1 MTSSSVD
8 VHGKTYNR
16 ILLVIVVMIGSFTTV
31 LNQTFL
37 ATALPTFMRVF
48 DVSTATVQWLSTGF
62 LLVNGIMIPIS
73 AWLADNVPTKR
84 LYLIT
89 MLIFFCGTLIA
100 FQAHSFATLLVGRL
114 IQAVGV
120 GVVLPLLQIMMLEI
134 FPANQR
140 GQAMGLAGIVVGL
153 APAISPTL
161 AGYILDHG
169 SWRILFGMLLPIIA
183 FVLFG
188 ALFFM
193 KDVLPGKP
201 SQLDLWSTITS
212 TLGFGSLLYG
222 FSTAGN
228 DGWGDAKVLIALAVG
243 LVFIALFIHRQL
255 TMERP
260 FLDLRV
266 FLNKD
271 FTVGTLLS
279 SFVNLSMVGVE
290 MVLPLYLQDLMG
302 HSPFESGL
310 TMLPG
315 ALLIG
320 LMSPVTGRLFDQYGI
335 RNLAITGFAIL
346 TLGNLPFIF
355 LSATT
360 PEILVVFLYA
370 VRMFGISLVLM
381 TTITNAMNAIPVS
394 EFSHGTAAN
403 NPFRQIASSMVTAVM
418 ISILSNVTKA
428 HLPGHALKSSAPLLY
443 ANRAFEAT
451 LHGYSA
457 TFLFATLFSVAGL
470 CLALTLKPT
479 RR

>member
-1 MTSSSVD
+1 MTLSSVD

-16 ILLVIVVMIGSFTTV
+16 ILLVIVVMIGSFETV

-100 FQAHSFATLLVGRL
+100 FQAHSFAALLVGRL

-140 GQAMGLAGIVVGL
+140 VQAMGLAGIVVGL
-153 APAISPTL
+153 APAVSPTL

-228 DGWGDAKVLIALAVG
+228 DGWGDAKVPIALAVG
-243 LVFIALFIHRQL
+243 LVFIALFIHR
-255 TMERP
+255 
-260 FLDLRV
+260 
-266 FLNKD
+266 
-271 FTVGTLLS
+271 
-279 SFVNLSMVGVE
+279 
-290 MVLPLYLQDLMG
+290 
-302 HSPFESGL
+302 
-310 TMLPG
+310 
-315 ALLIG
+315 
-320 LMSPVTGRLFDQYGI
+320 
-335 RNLAITGFAIL
+335 
-346 TLGNLPFIF
+346 
-355 LSATT
+355 
-360 PEILVVFLYA
+360 
-370 VRMFGISLVLM
+370 
-381 TTITNAMNAIPVS
+381 
-394 EFSHGTAAN
+394 
-403 NPFRQIASSMVTAVM
+403 
-418 ISILSNVTKA
+418 
-428 HLPGHALKSSAPLLY
+428 
-443 ANRAFEAT
+443 
-451 LHGYSA
+451 
-457 TFLFATLFSVAGL
+457 
-470 CLALTLKPT
+470 
-479 RR
+479 

>member
-1 MTSSSVD
+1 
-8 VHGKTYNR
+8 
-16 ILLVIVVMIGSFTTV
+16 
-31 LNQTFL
+31 
-37 ATALPTFMRVF
+37 
-48 DVSTATVQWLSTGF
+48 
-62 LLVNGIMIPIS
+62 
-73 AWLADNVPTKR
+73 
-84 LYLIT
+84 

-100 FQAHSFATLLVGRL
+100 FQAHSFAALLVGRL
-114 IQAVGV
+114 IQAV

-169 SWRILFGMLLPIIA
+169 SWRILFGILLPIIA

-320 LMSPVTGRLFDQYGI
+320 LMSRSPVASLTSTG
-335 RNLAITGFAIL
+335 
-346 TLGNLPFIF
+346 
-355 LSATT
+355 SAT
-360 PEILVVFLYA
+360 
-370 VRMFGISLVLM
+370 
-381 TTITNAMNAIPVS
+381 
-394 EFSHGTAAN
+394 
-403 NPFRQIASSMVTAVM
+403 
-418 ISILSNVTKA
+418 
-428 HLPGHALKSSAPLLY
+428 
-443 ANRAFEAT
+443 
-451 LHGYSA
+451 
-457 TFLFATLFSVAGL
+457 
-470 CLALTLKPT
+470 
-479 RR
+479 

>member
-8 VHGKTYNR
+8 VHGKAYNR
-16 ILLVIVVMIGSFTTV
+16 ILLVIVVMIGSFATV

-48 DVSTATVQWLSTGF
+48 DMSTATVQWLSTGF

-100 FQAHSFATLLVGRL
+100 FQAHSFAALLVGRL

-120 GVVLPLLQIMMLEI
+120 GGVLPLLQIMMLEI

-169 SWRILFGMLLPIIA
+169 SWRILFGMLLPIIV

-260 FLDLRV
+260 FLDLRF

-290 MVLPLYLQDLMG
+290 MVLPLYLQDLMD
-302 HSPFESGL
+302 HFPFVSGL

-320 LMSPVTGRLFDQYGI
+320 LMSRSPVASLTSTG
-335 RNLAITGFAIL
+335 
-346 TLGNLPFIF
+346 
-355 LSATT
+355 SAT
-360 PEILVVFLYA
+360 
-370 VRMFGISLVLM
+370 
-381 TTITNAMNAIPVS
+381 
-394 EFSHGTAAN
+394 
-403 NPFRQIASSMVTAVM
+403 
-418 ISILSNVTKA
+418 
-428 HLPGHALKSSAPLLY
+428 
-443 ANRAFEAT
+443 
-451 LHGYSA
+451 
-457 TFLFATLFSVAGL
+457 
-470 CLALTLKPT
+470 
-479 RR
+479 

>member
-1 MTSSSVD
+1 M
-8 VHGKTYNR
+8 
-16 ILLVIVVMIGSFTTV
+16 
-31 LNQTFL
+31 
-37 ATALPTFMRVF
+37 
-48 DVSTATVQWLSTGF
+48 
-62 LLVNGIMIPIS
+62 
-73 AWLADNVPTKR
+73 
-84 LYLIT
+84 
-89 MLIFFCGTLIA
+89 
-100 FQAHSFATLLVGRL
+100 
-114 IQAVGV
+114 
-120 GVVLPLLQIMMLEI
+120 
-134 FPANQR
+134 
-140 GQAMGLAGIVVGL
+140 
-153 APAISPTL
+153 
-161 AGYILDHG
+161 
-169 SWRILFGMLLPIIA
+169 
-183 FVLFG
+183 
-188 ALFFM
+188 
-193 KDVLPGKP
+193 
-201 SQLDLWSTITS
+201 
-212 TLGFGSLLYG
+212 GFGSLLYG

-260 FLDLRV
+260 FLDLQV

-290 MVLPLYLQDLMG
+290 MALPLYLQDLMG

-403 NPFRQIASSMVTAVM
+403 NTFRQITSSMVTAVI

-428 HLPGHALKSSAPLLY
+428 QLPGHALKSSAPLLY

>member
-1 MTSSSVD
+1 MTLSSVD
-8 VHGKTYNR
+8 VHGKTYNC
-16 ILLVIVVMIGSFTTV
+16 ILLVIVVMIGSFATV

-89 MLIFFCGTLIA
+89 MLIFFCDTLIA
-100 FQAHSFATLLVGRL
+100 FQAHSFAALLVGRL

-169 SWRILFGMLLPIIA
+169 SWRILFGILLPIIA

-228 DGWGDAKVLIALAVG
+228 DGWGDVALAVG

-403 NPFRQIASSMVTAVM
+403 NTFRQISSSMVTAVM

-428 HLPGHALKSSAPLLY
+428 QPLKSS
-443 ANRAFEAT
+443 
-451 LHGYSA
+451 
-457 TFLFATLFSVAGL
+457 
-470 CLALTLKPT
+470 
-479 RR
+479 

>member
-16 ILLVIVVMIGSFTTV
+16 ILLVIVVMIGSFATV

-100 FQAHSFATLLVGRL
+100 FQAHSFAALLVGRL

-153 APAISPTL
+153 APAVSPTL

-212 TLGFGSLLYG
+212 SLGFGSLLYG

-260 FLDLRV
+260 FLDLRA

-279 SFVNLSMVGVE
+279 SFVNLSMGGVE

-310 TMLPG
+310 TPLW
-315 ALLIG
+315 
-320 LMSPVTGRLFDQYGI
+320 I

-403 NPFRQIASSMVTAVM
+403 NTFRQIASSMVTAVM

-428 HLPGHALKSSAPLLY
+428 HLPGHALNSSSPLLY

-457 TFLFATLFSVAGL
+457 TFLFANPLFRCRPLFGPDPQTNPEVI
-470 CLALTLKPT
+470 
-479 RR
+479 